1 MRIEDINNWIQPTIY
16 HAIKEQ
22 RLKKDT
28 GQRERE
34 RERERETCQSRFG
47 GKCFTRICWDDQNP
61 VDNGIQ
67 LKSF

>member
-1 MRIEDINNWIQPTIY
+1 MRITDINNWIQPTIY

-34 RERERETCQSRFG
+34 RERERERLVNHDSVESVLLAFVGTTKIQSTMGF
-47 GKCFTRICWDDQNP
+47 N
-61 VDNGIQ
+61 
-67 LKSF
+67 